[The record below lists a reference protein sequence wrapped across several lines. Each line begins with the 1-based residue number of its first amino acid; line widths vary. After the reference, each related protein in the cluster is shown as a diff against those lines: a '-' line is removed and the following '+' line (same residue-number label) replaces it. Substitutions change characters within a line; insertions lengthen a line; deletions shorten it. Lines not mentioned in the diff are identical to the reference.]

1 MNFDTDSINSP
12 QELGAYLKSKRKQSS
27 ITLEQMHKLTK
38 IRIKYLKAIEDGSF
52 SEIPGGNV
60 YKKGFLRNYVEV
72 VGLDSK
78 EMLDVFNKI
87 WDEPKNDEN
96 IVLPKTEKIIK
107 LNDYLNIPNFRRFS
121 IPFLAAIFF
130 ILLIVLIKSFVMRI
144 PQEETIPPIEQ
155 EEPVEE
161 LSESIQEIDPIEE
174 ETEVMVEIVE
184 DTNMRT
190 TYVIDDEIIEVT
202 LNVTTGRCWMSVNK
216 DGVIEYEGSLIA
228 GEKRTWEADNNIK
241 IRIGNP
247 AAIDLTIN
255 GKNIGPLSG
264 FARDFIFEKRTF

>member
-1 MNFDTDSINSP
+1 
-12 QELGAYLKSKRKQSS
+12 
-27 ITLEQMHKLTK
+27 
-38 IRIKYLKAIEDGSF
+38 
-52 SEIPGGNV
+52 
-60 YKKGFLRNYVEV
+60 
-72 VGLDSK
+72 
-78 EMLDVFNKI
+78 MLDVFNKI

-121 IPFLAAIFF
+121 IPFFAAIFF

-255 GKNIGPLSG
+255 GKNIGPLSDLV
-264 FARDFIFEKRTF
+264 RDFIF